1 MKIYATNQIRN
12 VILMGHGGEGKTSL
26 AEAMLFNAGAI
37 ERIGKVADG
46 NATMD
51 YDAEEKK
58 RQISISMSVAP
69 AEWKGN
75 KINIIDVPGYF
86 DFIGEMTG
94 ALAASDAAVIV
105 ISAVSGITVGA
116 EKAWDACSKAK
127 KPKMIFINQTDRE
140 NASYTKVLASL
151 KEKYGNCIAPIEIP
165 IFNGE
170 AMVGYVDVIHNK
182 AWEYSS
188 SGPKEIP
195 IPENLIDD
203 VAQAKEVITEV
214 AAENDEEL
222 LEKYFAEGT
231 LTEEEIFAGLK
242 LGVVNC
248 SSVPVIAGSAAQNRG
263 VISLMYNICA
273 LLPSPDAAPPKEG
286 INPKN
291 NEKITRK
298 CDTAEPFSA
307 QVFKTIADPF
317 VGKLSIFKVY
327 SGKLDSSVN
336 LYNPNADKT
345 EKVGTIYL
353 MKGGKQIAVDALEAG
368 DIGAISKLQYT
379 MTGHTICDGD
389 KPIQYPAYVFPKNVV
404 SMAVSV
410 KKEGE
415 EDKVFGGLNRLMEED
430 PTFVIEK
437 EPDTGEMLIK
447 GMGELHIE
455 VIANKL
461 KNKFGVEASLKEPT
475 IPYRETIRKSV
486 EAEGKHKKQS
496 GGAGQFGVVNIRFEP
511 ITDGSSEFEFVDK
524 IVGGVVPREYIP
536 AVEKGLRESIRV
548 GVLAGY
554 PMVNIRAILF
564 DGKYHPVDSKEI
576 AFKTAA
582 RLAYKK
588 ACKEANPILLE
599 PIYKVSVSIPDY
611 YMGDVIGDL
620 NRRRGRILGM
630 NPGEDGMQIVEAEVP
645 LGEMNKYATDLRSMT
660 QARGSF
666 EMEFLRYEDVPSNI
680 AQKIIESSS
689 IKDDDEE

>member
-1 MKIYATNQIRN
+1 MKTYETNQIRN

-26 AEAMLFNAGAI
+26 AEAMLYNAGAI

-46 NATMD
+46 NAVMD

-58 RQISISMSVAP
+58 RQISIGMSVAP

-86 DFIGEMTG
+86 DFAGETTG
-94 ALAASDAAVIV
+94 ALDAADTAIIV

-116 EKAWDACSKAK
+116 EKAWDACTKAK
-127 KPKMIFINQTDRE
+127 KPKMIFVNQTDRE
-140 NASYTKVLASL
+140 HATYTKVLAAL
-151 KEKYGNCIAPIEIP
+151 QEKYGNCIAPIEIP
-165 IFNGE
+165 IFE
-170 AMVGYVDVIHNK
+170 AESMVGYVDVIRNK
-182 AWEYSS
+182 AWAYSS
-188 SGPKEIP
+188 TGPKEIP
-195 IPENLIDD
+195 IPERLLDD
-203 VAQAKEVITEV
+203 VAAAKEVITEV
-214 AAENDEEL
+214 AAGNDEEL
-222 LEKYFAEGT
+222 LDKYFEEGT
-231 LTEEEIFAGLK
+231 LTEEEIFRGLK

-248 SSVPVIAGSAAQNRG
+248 TSVPVIAGSAGQNRG
-263 VISLMYNICA
+263 VISLMYNINDI
-273 LLPSPDAAPPKEG
+273 LPGPAVAKPKEG

-291 NEKITRK
+291 DEVVSRK
-298 CDTAEPFSA
+298 CDSAEPFSA

-327 SGKLDSSVN
+327 SGKITGATN
-336 LYNPNADKT
+336 LYNPNTDKT
-345 EKVGTIYL
+345 EKVGALYL
-353 MKGGKQIAVDALEAG
+353 MKGGKQIPVDSLEAG

-379 MTGHTICDGD
+379 MTGHTICDAD
-389 KPIQYPAYVFPKNVV
+389 QPIQYPEYAFPKTVV

-430 PTFVIEK
+430 PTFAIEK

-447 GMGELHIE
+447 GMGELHLE

-461 KNKFGVEASLKEPT
+461 KNKFGVEAVLKAPT
-475 IPYRETIRKSV
+475 IPYRETIRKAV

-511 ITDGSSEFEFVDK
+511 ITDGSAEFEFVDK

-599 PIYKVSVSIPDY
+599 PIYAVKVSIPDY

-630 NPGEDGMQIVEAEVP
+630 NPGEDGLQVVEAEVP
-645 LGEMNKYATDLRSMT
+645 LGEMSKYATDLRSMT

-666 EMEFLRYEDVPSNI
+666 EMEFVRYEDMPSNI
-680 AQKIIESSS
+680 AQKIIENAN
-689 IKDDDEE
+689 ITDDDDE